1 MFAAIAL
8 LRRNPGATPEE
19 FLNWWHGEHV
29 EHALAIPG
37 ALEYVT
43 YPITEQRASMTG
55 DNFSTTP
62 DLDGLGIIHYAS
74 REAYR
79 QAMATKAFQT
89 DKRHLGASITPE
101 VYYGV
106 PHVHRK
112 L

>member
-29 EHALAIPG
+29 AHALEIPG

-43 YPITEQRASMTG
+43 YPITEQRTSLAG
-55 DNFSTTP
+55 DSFTTSP
-62 DLDGLGIIHYAS
+62 NLDGVGIIHYAS
-74 REAYR
+74 REAYHE
-79 QAMATKAFQT
+79 AMATRAFQA
-89 DKRHLGASITPE
+89 DKQHLGNGVAPE